1 MPRPSTHSRPRGRTA
16 LLILAAIGAGLFLRS
31 AWVPQGFVSKYGG
44 DALWALV
51 VFFGWCLLLPTAST
65 RLVAALAVATSAG
78 VEFGQ
83 LYHAPWIDAV
93 RATTLGRLVLG
104 TTFAWGDLLAY
115 LVGIAAGV
123 VGETLGRYDSP
134 TPGGD
139 AHGHQREGP

>member
-1 MPRPSTHSRPRGRTA
+1 MPRPSTDSRPRGRA
-16 LLILAAIGAGLFLRS
+16 VLLLLAVIAAGLFLRS
-31 AWVPQGFVSKYGG
+31 PWMPQGFATKYGG

-51 VFFGWCLLLPTAST
+51 VFLGWGFVLPTAST
-65 RLVAALAVATSAG
+65 RLVAGLAVATSAV

-83 LYHAPWIDAV
+83 LYHAPWLDAV

-139 AHGHQREGP
+139 AHGHQREGR